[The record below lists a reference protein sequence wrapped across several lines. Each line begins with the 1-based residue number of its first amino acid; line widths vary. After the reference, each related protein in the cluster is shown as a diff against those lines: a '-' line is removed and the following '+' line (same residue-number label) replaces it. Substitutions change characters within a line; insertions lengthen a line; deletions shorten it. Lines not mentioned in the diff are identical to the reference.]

1 MSNSIECLE
10 HREEAVAEV
19 VASLAWVSRREARDK
34 VREAVRL
41 AAAVDEFVKIEYNPI
56 EDSVSIICPGSVT
69 GAAQRI
75 SRVWDACWEEIRQSV
90 SRLSRAA

>member
-1 MSNSIECLE
+1 MSNTGMYLE

-19 VASLAWVSRREARDK
+19 VASLAMVSRREAREK
-34 VREAVRL
+34 VGSAVRMV
-41 AAAVDEFVKIEYNPI
+41 AGMDESVQIEYSPI
-56 EDSVSIICPGSVT
+56 EDAVSVICPGSVT

-90 SRLSRAA
+90 SRLSGAA

>member
-1 MSNSIECLE
+1 ME

-19 VASLAWVSRREARDK
+19 VASLAMVSRREARDK

-56 EDSVSIICPGSVT
+56 EDSVSITCPTSAGD
-69 GAAQRI
+69 AAEHI
-75 SRVWDACWEEIRQSV
+75 LHVWDACWEEIRQSV